1 MSDRLLQLYHRLP
14 VAARSA
20 AASLRG
26 YYLRAARYS
35 RETESLIATAFERES
50 WSREQW
56 QAWQTVRLATV
67 LERAATRV
75 PYYRGLWAG
84 RPSPSW
90 TRLADWP
97 ILEKEVLRERA
108 REFVAD
114 DCDADRMYRE
124 HTSGTS
130 GNALDLWLTRPTLRA
145 WYALNEARWRRWYG
159 VAPGDHWALLGGR
172 LITPV
177 AERRPPFWVWN
188 RALKQLYLSA
198 FHLAPDLIPHYL
210 DALIEHRVTSLLGY
224 ASALYALAQGALAL
238 KRPLPMQVA
247 ITNAEPLYD
256 YQRQV
261 IAQAFQCPVRETY
274 GMAEYVTAAGECEA
288 GGMHLWPEVGWVEIV
303 EGEQPVV
310 AGTTGDLVCTGL
322 LNMDMPLIRYRLGDR
337 AALLPEDAPPCTC
350 GRTLPR
356 LARIEGRIDD
366 VLYTVDGRRLAQL
379 NAIFK
384 TQLPVREAQLVQ
396 ERLDRV
402 RVRYV
407 PTPEFNHAAA
417 QEIVRRLQARMGAV
431 EVVFEELAEIPRTAN
446 GKFRVSLCQLP
457 PEQLTVLRAQNA
469 LLKEADEFQPERIR

>member
-1 MSDRLLQLYHRLP
+1 MNDRWLQLYHRLP
-14 VAARSA
+14 AAARSA
-20 AASLRG
+20 AATLRG
-26 YYLRAARYS
+26 YHLRAARYS
-35 RETESLIATAFERES
+35 NETESLVAAAFEREN
-50 WSREQW
+50 WPREHWQQW
-56 QAWQTVRLATV
+56 QEGRLALV
-67 LERAATRV
+67 LERAAARV
-75 PYYRGLWAG
+75 PYYRARWAK
-84 RPSPSW
+84 RQPASW

-97 ILEKEVLRERA
+97 ILEKEVLRGRA

-114 DCDADRMYRE
+114 DCDVERMYRE

-130 GNALDLWLTRPTLRA
+130 GNALDLWLTRATLRA
-145 WYALNEARWRRWYG
+145 WYALNEARWRRWYN
-159 VAPGDHWALLGGR
+159 VQPDDHWALLGGR
-172 LITPV
+172 LIKPV
-177 AERRPPFWVWN
+177 AERQPPFWVWN

-210 DALIEHRVTSLLGY
+210 DALARHRVTSLLGY
-224 ASALYALAQGALAL
+224 ASALYALAQGALTL
-238 KRPLPMQVA
+238 KRTLPMKVA

-256 YQRQV
+256 YQRAV
-261 IAQAFQCPVRETY
+261 IAEAFQCPVRETY

-288 GGMHLWPEVGWVEIV
+288 GSMHLWPEVGWVEV
-303 EGEQPVV
+303 VDGDKPVA
-310 AGTTGDLVCTGL
+310 AGTTGDLLCTGL
-322 LNMDMPLIRYRLGDR
+322 LNIDMPLIRYRLGDR
-337 AALLPEDAPPCTC
+337 AALLPEDAPPCAC

-407 PTPEFNHAAA
+407 PAPEFNDAAA
-417 QEIVRRLQARMGAV
+417 REIARRLQARMGKV
-431 EVVFEELAEIPRTAN
+431 EVVFEEMTEIPRTAN

-457 PEQLTVLRAQNA
+457 PEQIRALRAQNA
-469 LLKEADEFQPERIR
+469 LLSD